1 MKPSRLQWLILA
13 FALVY
18 LLLREVAWRA
28 DFMAALAGVHHGRP
42 LLALIEVLF
51 FGLRVVLVVAGPS
64 FAVAYLVHRV
74 WLRRA

>member
-1 MKPSRLQWLILA
+1 MKKWIVVG

-42 LLALIEVLF
+42 MLALAEVLF
-51 FGLRVVLVVAGPS
+51 FGLRVVLLVAGPS
-64 FAVAYLVHRV
+64 FAAAYLVHRLL
-74 WLRRA
+74 LRRA